1 MNTLIRVRGWI
12 TDSHVINPQS
22 SIYEPEK
29 IHKLRL
35 QPENPI
41 AFKELEEAIE
51 AVKVRSGTPAN
62 KSINRHK
69 DVLIDGCEMIFKSF
83 YKPKLY
89 GALEDISSDGEL
101 LGKFVQTVGHIRI
114 FKDMNIILTAHLI
127 EPALLDDFDPLD

>member
-89 GALEDISSDGEL
+89 GALEDISSDEEL

>member
-1 MNTLIRVRGWI
+1 MNTLIRIRGWI
-12 TDSHVINPQS
+12 TDSHVIDPQS

-29 IHKLRL
+29 VHKLRL

-41 AFKELEEAIE
+41 AFKELEEAIQE
-51 AVKVRSGTPAN
+51 VKVRSETTSS

-69 DVLIDGCEMIFKSF
+69 DVFIDGCEMIFKSF
-83 YKPKLY
+83 YKPKLC
-89 GALEDISSDGEL
+89 GVLEDIRSDEEL

-114 FKDMNIILTAHLI
+114 LKDRNTILKVHII